1 MVVGSNPVVIENGMV
16 GQMHYLLYIVVL
28 IQFLLFLTF
37 LTFLFSVM
45 FFFLWSHIFILSWY
59 SSLVCSNFCSSS
71 YWKEC
76 LESLTV
82 QLTFIRLST
91 DVKWGDFVCF
101 LKVKNSVHT
110 RKWCERLLCYGTV
123 LSESYMVIFFNIY
136 AICYSRTWALLY
148 SDDPQVQRQFA
159 SNNLSISKILLVIF
173 VLHFPVDCSCQNCL
187 HFCAI
192 IIIVSL

>member
-1 MVVGSNPVVIENGMV
+1 MGSNPVVIENGMV

-136 AICYSRTWALLY
+136 AICYSAHEPCYIHMIHKFRD
-148 SDDPQVQRQFA
+148 SSQV
-159 SNNLSISKILLVIF
+159 
-173 VLHFPVDCSCQNCL
+173 
-187 HFCAI
+187 I
-192 IIIVSL
+192 I